1 MRWNELTMSGIE
13 HGKRKGYQAGCRC
26 DLCKDAEADYRREHR
41 RLCRERVG
49 DGSGAPAAGLS
60 LVTNDGPVTPTCGD
74 APGYSV
80 VEGVLAEIEL
90 FGGSKRPALE
100 NAALALA
107 AVLDNPKATATK
119 PAAAAKLA
127 DLLEQMRR
135 GADQKESRLAKVR
148 SMTKPQVKTG

>member
-1 MRWNELTMSGIE
+1 VGEFASG
-13 HGKRKGYQAGCRC
+13 Q
-26 DLCKDAEADYRREHR
+26 
-41 RLCRERVG
+41 V
-49 DGSGAPAAGLS
+49 PPLS
-60 LVTNDGPVTPTCGD
+60 LVCGEGTVTPTCDD
-74 APGYSV
+74 APEHSV
-80 VEGVLAEIEL
+80 VAGVLAEIEL
-90 FGGSKRPALE
+90 FGGSKRPALA

-107 AVLDNPKATATK
+107 AVLDNPKATSTK